1 MLAKQGSTSECVAHL
16 VGGGLFT
23 STNPETRRIIPEAVG
38 GRTRLKVV
46 YVVLEAQYQSALG
59 TAVRNINATNDKAR
73 CSPFEKP
80 YGAAL
85 NAKTGSCYETAHTLL
100 PVPQDAR
107 RGGGQTCGRS
117 DSSADLALM
126 HLAGL

>member
-1 MLAKQGSTSECVAHL
+1 MSL

-73 CSPFEKP
+73 CSPQLHNYLGLRLLLEQE
-80 YGAAL
+80 ARRD
-85 NAKTGSCYETAHTLL
+85 TAHTVVS
-100 PVPQDAR
+100 PPDSR
-107 RGGGQTCGRS
+107 R
-117 DSSADLALM
+117 
-126 HLAGL
+126 AGL

>member
-1 MLAKQGSTSECVAHL
+1 MLVKQGGTFECVAHL

-73 CSPFEKP
+73 CSPQVK
-80 YGAAL
+80 
-85 NAKTGSCYETAHTLL
+85 LL
-100 PVPQDAR
+100 WGCAER
-107 RGGGQTCGRS
+107 
-117 DSSADLALM
+117 
-126 HLAGL
+126 